1 MGKKVDYA
9 FINPS
14 FMLENYYTYNLLELK
29 GEYEI
34 KNIVASTIGLKQFSD
49 FYDKYKH
56 WFNDILDGREYIARL
71 EKFFKFIQFNE
82 IYYDARPTSGI
93 YMCAFATQL
102 GYKEIYIAG
111 IDFYTTSG
119 LNNISP
125 NILKKQPNFGP
136 PAYIHSEDVDIKC
149 LEFLAKN
156 YNVKFYS
163 ICPNSPLSKYIPL
176 AESSDKI
183 TFTAE
188 SKPKDYTNDIIL
200 PDECAYSKV
209 IREYKPKSYSSLSP
223 YKKPVQTIKIK
234 KYKKKLKQNL
244 IFQLALN
251 ICLLPSDIFYYIKA
265 RMLQIKIKK

>member
-1 MGKKVDYA
+1 
-9 FINPS
+9 
-14 FMLENYYTYNLLELK
+14 MLENYYTYNLLELK

-34 KNIVASTIGLKQFSD
+34 KNIVTSTIGLKQFSD

-111 IDFYTTSG
+111 IDFYTTGNS
-119 LNNISP
+119 NNISS
-125 NILKKQPNFGP
+125 NILKKKPNFGP

-176 AESSDKI
+176 AESSNKI

-200 PDECAYSKV
+200 PDECVYNKV

-223 YKKPVQTIKIK
+223 YKKPVAGDKIK

-251 ICLLPSDIFYYIKA
+251 IWRLPSDIFYYIKA